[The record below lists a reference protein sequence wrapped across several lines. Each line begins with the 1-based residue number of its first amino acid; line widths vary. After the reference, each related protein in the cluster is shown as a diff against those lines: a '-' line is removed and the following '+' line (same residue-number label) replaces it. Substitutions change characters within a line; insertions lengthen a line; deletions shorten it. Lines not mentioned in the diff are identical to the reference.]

1 MSASGL
7 MGLADRLAL
16 GWWEWMLPLAAHV
29 AFLAAGVAIIE
40 LAIMIIARG
49 TGPRLLSEQLRVR
62 LLALLWTLVLVKVL
76 LPPSLASPLSV
87 VHLVV
92 DRPLAPETAAP
103 ETAAPETSVTMAL
116 VRTTA
121 LLWLVGVVSLALVLL
136 WRLRCVRR
144 DAILRSHPADSA
156 TRLEVQRVAA
166 RIGLRWTPA
175 IRVVDRAHE
184 AAIIGVWRPI
194 MLVPAEGSLSARR
207 REHVILH
214 ECMHLRRHDHHRSA
228 LAWPILLCLWFHPA
242 VWIARARLA
251 ILREIRCDAAVTAL
265 LGADG
270 ASYRTTLLEVARS
283 WLAAIEAPKRHPRP
297 VGAFGVLGIAS
308 PLLQRLVVLEK
319 SRLLPRWRR
328 RCESLVA
335 VAVTVVVAA
344 CGLPLASPPVPV
356 TEQWRAAQGC
366 MHKRLI
372 LMRLQAERLRLPA
385 STQPLTRSPS

>member
-7 MGLADRLAL
+7 VVLADRLAL

-40 LAIMIIARG
+40 LAIAFIARG

-87 VHLVV
+87 VHLFVE
-92 DRPLAPETAAP
+92 RPLAP

-121 LLWLVGVVSLALVLL
+121 LVWLVGVVSFALVLL

-144 DAILRSHPADSA
+144 DAILRSHPADPS
-156 TRLEVQRVAA
+156 TRLEVQRAAA

-175 IRVVDRAHE
+175 IRVVDQAHE

-214 ECMHLRRHDHHRSA
+214 ECMHLRRHDHRRSA

-270 ASYRTTLLEVARS
+270 ASYRSTLLEVARS
-283 WLAAIEAPKRHPRP
+283 WLAAIEAPKRHRRAA
-297 VGAFGVLGIAS
+297 GAFGVLGIAS
-308 PLLQRLVVLEK
+308 PLLQRLVVLER
-319 SRLLPRWRR
+319 SRLLPLWRR

-344 CGLPLASPPVPV
+344 CGLPLASPPIPV
-356 TEQWRAAQGC
+356 TEQWSAAQGC
-366 MHKRLI
+366 MHKRFII
-372 LMRLQAERLRLPA
+372 LRLQAERARLSA
-385 STQPLTRSPS
+385 SSQPSTRSPS